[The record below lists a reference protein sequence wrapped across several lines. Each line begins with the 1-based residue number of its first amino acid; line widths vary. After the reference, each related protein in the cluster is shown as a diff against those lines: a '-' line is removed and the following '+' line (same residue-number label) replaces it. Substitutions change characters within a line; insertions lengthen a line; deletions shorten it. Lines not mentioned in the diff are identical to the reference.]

1 VLEIHGAQQLFAIGS
16 QDISAAKSACNCR
29 QDRCEGKP
37 GVGAN
42 QPAVSKTATKS
53 RPVQSRPS
61 RNGRITRPNGK
72 TLSTYIT
79 ERFEDFSRSQKD
91 VARYIVD
98 HLDEAAFQTAEELAR
113 RANTSSST
121 VVRFSQALGF
131 EGYPE
136 LQQAAIEEYRHRAP
150 EENGGP
156 NAPLFDFDHSEFE
169 ASLAA
174 DHANVEETVRNLTR
188 EQVEAC
194 VTALASSQRVMIV
207 GMDQLAFFA
216 SYLRHLLALL
226 DIRAEVISS
235 PRQDS
240 ITRLSRVDEDSLVV
254 AFSAGRAHPIVVR
267 AMKLAKHRRAKTLS
281 ISDATLSEVGEHSD
295 LTIYY
300 SSNSPSFTRSN
311 TSLLSIVQALAYGVY
326 SRDAAAYK
334 DRIRAFKLK

>member
-1 VLEIHGAQQLFAIGS
+1 MT
-16 QDISAAKSACNCR
+16 
-29 QDRCEGKP
+29 
-37 GVGAN
+37 
-42 QPAVSKTATKS
+42 KTATKS
-53 RPVQSRPS
+53 RPASSSAGAATATRSR
-61 RNGRITRPNGK
+61 RNGRPAGPHGK
-72 TLSTYIT
+72 TLSGFIT

-136 LQQAAIEEYRHRAP
+136 LQQAAIEEYRNRVA
-150 EENGGP
+150 EQDGP
-156 NAPLFDFDHSEFE
+156 GQLFDFDHSEFE

-174 DHANVEETVRNLTR
+174 EHANVEDTARSLTR

-194 VTALASSQRVMIV
+194 VSALASAQRVMILGV
-207 GMDQLAFFA
+207 DQMAFFA

-226 DIRAEVISS
+226 DIRAEVVAS

-240 ITRLSRVDEDSLVV
+240 ITRLSRVGEDTLVI
-254 AFSAGRAHPIVVR
+254 AFSAGRAHPLVVR
-267 AMKLAKHRRAKTLS
+267 AMKLARHRRAHTLS
-281 ISDATLSEVGEHSD
+281 ISDATLSEVGEHAE
-295 LTIYY
+295 LTLYY

-311 TSLLSIVQALAYGVY
+311 AALLAIVQALAYGVY
-326 SRDAAAYK
+326 ARDKGAYK

>member
-1 VLEIHGAQQLFAIGS
+1 VT
-16 QDISAAKSACNCR
+16 
-29 QDRCEGKP
+29 
-37 GVGAN
+37 
-42 QPAVSKTATKS
+42 KTATK
-53 RPVQSRPS
+53 
-61 RNGRITRPNGK
+61 TRPAARTRTAAEPATRRAPTKKNGK
-72 TLSTYIT
+72 ALSTYIT
-79 ERFEDFSRSQKD
+79 ERFDEFSRSQKD

-136 LQQAAIEEYRHRAP
+136 LQQAAIEEYRSRTPGATV
-150 EENGGP
+150 ES
-156 NAPLFDFDHSEFE
+156 APLFDFDHSEFE

-174 DHANVEETVRNLTR
+174 DHANVEETVRKLTR

-194 VTALASSQRVMIV
+194 VTALGASSRVMIV

-226 DIRAEVISS
+226 DIRAEVVAS

-240 ITRLSRVDEDSLVV
+240 ITRLSRVDEDALVI

-267 AMKLAKHRRAKTLS
+267 AMKLAKHRGASTMA
-281 ISDATLSEVGEHSD
+281 ITDATLSDIGEHCD
-295 LTIYY
+295 LTLYY
-300 SSNSPSFTRSN
+300 SSNGPSFTRSN
-311 TSLLSIVQALAYGVY
+311 TSLLAIVQALAYGVY
-326 SRDAAAYK
+326 ARDKGAYK

>member
-1 VLEIHGAQQLFAIGS
+1 MT
-16 QDISAAKSACNCR
+16 
-29 QDRCEGKP
+29 
-37 GVGAN
+37 
-42 QPAVSKTATKS
+42 KTATKS
-53 RPVQSRPS
+53 RPATRTRSSANGSRRPP
-61 RNGRITRPNGK
+61 TRPNGK
-72 TLSTYIT
+72 ALSTYIT
-79 ERFEDFSRSQKD
+79 ERFDEFSRSQKD

-113 RANTSSST
+113 RADTSSST

-136 LQQAAIEEYRHRAP
+136 LQQAAIEEYRSRGPA
-150 EENGGP
+150 ENGSSP
-156 NAPLFDFDHSEFE
+156 APLFDFDHSEFE

-194 VTALASSQRVMIV
+194 VTALGSAQRVMIV

-226 DIRAEVISS
+226 DIRAEVVAS

-240 ITRLSRVDEDSLVV
+240 ITRLSRVDEDSLVI

-267 AMKLAKHRRAKTLS
+267 AMKLAKHRGSATMA
-281 ISDATLSEVGEHSD
+281 ITDATLSDIGEHSD
-295 LTIYY
+295 LTLYY
-300 SSNSPSFTRSN
+300 SSNGPSFTRSN
-311 TSLLSIVQALAYGVY
+311 TSLLAIVQALAHGVY
-326 SRDAAAYK
+326 ARDKGAYK
-334 DRIRAFKLK
+334 DRIRAFKIK

>member
-1 VLEIHGAQQLFAIGS
+1 M
-16 QDISAAKSACNCR
+16 
-29 QDRCEGKP
+29 
-37 GVGAN
+37 
-42 QPAVSKTATKS
+42 SKTATKT
-53 RPVQSRPS
+53 RPAASSARTTTS
-61 RNGRITRPNGK
+61 RNGTATKRSPKKSAK
-72 TLSTYIT
+72 TLSAFIT
-79 ERFEDFSRSQKD
+79 DRFDEFSRSQKD

-136 LQQAAIEEYRHRAP
+136 LQQAAIEEYRARPA
-150 EENGGP
+150 EST
-156 NAPLFDFDHSEFE
+156 ADTSSLFDFDHSEFE

-174 DHANVEETVRNLTR
+174 DYSDLEETVRKLSG

-194 VTALASSQRVMIV
+194 VTALAGASRVMIV

-226 DIRAEVISS
+226 DIRAEVVAS

-240 ITRLSRVDEDSLVV
+240 ITRLSRLEEGALVI

-267 AMKLAKHRRAKTLS
+267 AMKLAKHRQANTLS
-281 ISDATLSEVGEHSD
+281 ITDATLSEVGEHSD
-295 LTIYY
+295 LTLYY
-300 SSNSPSFTRSN
+300 SSNSPSFIQSN
-311 TSLLSIVQALAYGVY
+311 TSLLAIVQALAYGVY
-326 SRDAAAYK
+326 ARDKAAFK

>member
-1 VLEIHGAQQLFAIGS
+1 MPP
-16 QDISAAKSACNCR
+16 
-29 QDRCEGKP
+29 EGKA
-37 GVGAN
+37 GGGAN

-53 RPVQSRPS
+53 RPGAGARTRSHGN
-61 RNGRITRPNGK
+61 NGRRTATKPAGK
-72 TLSTYIT
+72 TLSAYIT
-79 ERFEDFSRSQKD
+79 ERFDEFSRSQKD

-113 RANTSSST
+113 RADTSSST

-136 LQQAAIEEYRHRAP
+136 LQQAAIEEYRSRAP
-150 EENGGP
+150 GEDDA
-156 NAPLFDFDHSEFE
+156 APLFDFDHSEFE

-174 DHANVEETVRNLTR
+174 DHANVEETVRALTR

-194 VTALASSQRVMIV
+194 VTALAGAHRVMIV

-226 DIRAEVISS
+226 DIRAEVVAS

-240 ITRLSRVDEDSLVV
+240 ITRLSRVNEDSLVI

-267 AMKLAKHRRAKTLS
+267 SMKLARHRGARTMAIT
-281 ISDATLSEVGEHSD
+281 DATLSDVGEHAD
-295 LTIYY
+295 LTLYY
-300 SSNSPSFTRSN
+300 SSNGPSFTRSN
-311 TSLLSIVQALAYGVY
+311 TSLLAIVQALAHGVY
-326 SRDAAAYK
+326 ARDKGAYK
-334 DRIRAFKLK
+334 DRIRILKLK

>member
-1 VLEIHGAQQLFAIGS
+1 LHCIRASGKGKARTE
-16 QDISAAKSACNCR
+16 AK
-29 QDRCEGKP
+29 
-37 GVGAN
+37 
-42 QPAVSKTATKS
+42 QPAVTKTATKT
-53 RPVQSRPS
+53 RPAARTRNSHG
-61 RNGRITRPNGK
+61 NGRRTPTRPNGK
-72 TLSTYIT
+72 ALSVYVT
-79 ERFEDFSRSQKD
+79 ERFDEFSRSQKD

-136 LQQAAIEEYRHRAP
+136 LQQAAIEEYRSRTPGESTAT
-150 EENGGP
+150 NG
-156 NAPLFDFDHSEFE
+156 PLFDFDHSEFE

-174 DHANVEETVRNLTR
+174 DYANLEETVRNLTR

-194 VTALASSQRVMIV
+194 VTALAGANRVMIV

-226 DIRAEVISS
+226 DIRAEVVAS

-240 ITRLSRVDEDSLVV
+240 ITRLSRVDEDSLVL

-267 AMKLAKHRRAKTLS
+267 SLKLARHRGATTMS
-281 ISDATLSEVGEHSD
+281 ITDATLSDVGEHSD
-295 LTIYY
+295 LTLYY
-300 SSNSPSFTRSN
+300 SSNGPSFTRSN
-311 TSLLSIVQALAYGVY
+311 TSLLAIVQALAHGVY
-326 SRDAAAYK
+326 ARDKGAYK

>member
-1 VLEIHGAQQLFAIGS
+1 V
-16 QDISAAKSACNCR
+16 
-29 QDRCEGKP
+29 
-37 GVGAN
+37 
-42 QPAVSKTATKS
+42 
-53 RPVQSRPS
+53 
-61 RNGRITRPNGK
+61 RPNGK
-72 TLSTYIT
+72 ALSTYIT
-79 ERFEDFSRSQKD
+79 ERFDEFSRSQKD

-113 RANTSSST
+113 RADTSSST

-136 LQQAAIEEYRHRAP
+136 LQQAAIEEYRSR
-150 EENGGP
+150 GP
-156 NAPLFDFDHSEFE
+156 VEGTTPSAPLFDFDHSEFE

-194 VTALASSQRVMIV
+194 VTALAAANRVMIV

-226 DIRAEVISS
+226 DIRAEVVAS

-240 ITRLSRVDEDSLVV
+240 ITRLSRVDEDSLVI

-267 AMKLAKHRRAKTLS
+267 AMKLAKHRGAATMA
-281 ISDATLSEVGEHSD
+281 ITDATLSDIGQHSD
-295 LTIYY
+295 LTLYY
-300 SSNSPSFTRSN
+300 SSNGPSFTRSN
-311 TSLLSIVQALAYGVY
+311 TSLLAIVQALAHGVY
-326 SRDAAAYK
+326 ARDKGAYK

>member
-1 VLEIHGAQQLFAIGS
+1 M
-16 QDISAAKSACNCR
+16 
-29 QDRCEGKP
+29 EGKP
-37 GVGAN
+37 ATRAK
-42 QPAVSKTATKS
+42 QPAVTKTATK
-53 RPVQSRPS
+53 
-61 RNGRITRPNGK
+61 TRPATRARTTANGSSRRAPTRPHGK
-72 TLSTYIT
+72 ALSTYIT
-79 ERFEDFSRSQKD
+79 QRFDEFSRSQKD

-136 LQQAAIEEYRHRAP
+136 LQQAAIEEYRSRTPGEDSA
-150 EENGGP
+150 
-156 NAPLFDFDHSEFE
+156 APLFDFDHSEFE

-194 VTALASSQRVMIV
+194 VTALAAANRVMIV
-207 GMDQLAFFA
+207 GLDQLAFFA
-216 SYLRHLLALL
+216 SYMRHLLALL
-226 DIRAEVISS
+226 DIRAEVVAS

-240 ITRLSRVDEDSLVV
+240 ITRLSRVDEDSLVI

-267 AMKLAKHRRAKTLS
+267 AMKLAKHRGASTMA
-281 ISDATLSEVGEHSD
+281 ITDATLSDIGEHSD
-295 LTIYY
+295 LTLYY
-300 SSNSPSFTRSN
+300 SSNGPSFTRSN
-311 TSLLSIVQALAYGVY
+311 TSLLAIVQALAHGVY
-326 SRDAAAYK
+326 ARDKGAYK